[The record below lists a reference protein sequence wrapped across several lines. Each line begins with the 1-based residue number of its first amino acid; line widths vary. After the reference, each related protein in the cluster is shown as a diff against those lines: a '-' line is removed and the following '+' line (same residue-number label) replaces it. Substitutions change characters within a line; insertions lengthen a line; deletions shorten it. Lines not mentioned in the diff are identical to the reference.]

1 MIVSTASSSSSFFL
15 YRSVEEKKNR
25 IGQKFL
31 EKENI
36 LSVEEKKNGEY
47 WEKESDDGQTDS
59 VTSCGLDPFCVNY
72 QNPLA
77 NPYPPHSFDGN
88 LLHV

>member
-25 IGQKFL
+25 IGQNFL

-47 WEKESDDGQTDS
+47 WEKESDDRQTNRQTVLLLVDWTPS
-59 VTSCGLDPFCVNY
+59 VLTIKIP
-72 QNPLA
+72 
-77 NPYPPHSFDGN
+77 
-88 LLHV
+88 